1 LLGKLSLG
9 ARKSRRV
16 QAFQCPGC
24 ALPPLLSCLDT
35 LQAQKPRSSG
45 VHLRR
50 KPKKAIPIARTSA
63 NMVIFIL
70 KNRRFSPEY
79 CQPASKLQGPQP
91 TPQKKLVLFRR
102 IEQI

>member
-1 LLGKLSLG
+1 VPRLCLATSALLPRYASG
-9 ARKSRRV
+9 AEASI
-16 QAFQCPGC
+16 FGG
-24 ALPPLLSCLDT
+24 
-35 LQAQKPRSSG
+35 SSAA
-45 VHLRR
+45 
-50 KPKKAIPIARTSA
+50 KKAIPIARTSA